1 MAKEPV
7 ITELEQSL
15 INFLTTSKEEEVEA
29 KVSGGVKR
37 VRGLS
42 FNIDVKNPKNPSFS
56 VQIGMCEAKFNVNNG
71 LKELGNCFGLERY
84 IRDWYERPTVGSVIL
99 KYVQDAK
106 RSFKLLFLRINHHFL
121 IFQNYIQSKVK

>member
-7 ITELEQSL
+7 ITDLEQSL

-106 RSFKLLFLRINHHFL
+106 NAAMKE
-121 IFQNYIQSKVK
+121 